1 MNQSVPRVFALF
13 HPHTL
18 TQRVDATQCSPGSEH
33 IWCQGHTW
41 TQISTKYICIYS
53 KRQLSW
59 VAFCVSLG
67 SLSSHTEALVQYCCL
82 KSPSFSPSPGDF
94 LLSGERLLCGH
105 NDKSVRLLVLF
116 RQTVFF
122 FFFFPC
128 RLWQVV
134 VSKASQK
141 SPRFL
146 LLQWISRSDLM
157 TLWFL
162 DRLPQWFWYSLQTNQ
177 MAKAKEEEK
186 TNRNAESPVL
196 S

>member
-1 MNQSVPRVFALF
+1 MNQSVPRVFALS

-105 NDKSVRLLVLF
+105 NDKSVRLLVLL

-122 FFFFPC
+122 F
-128 RLWQVV
+128 
-134 VSKASQK
+134 
-141 SPRFL
+141 L
-146 LLQWISRSDLM
+146 LLSVQTLTGCSQQSLSKQPSFFAPAVNLSIWSD
-157 TLWFL
+157 
-162 DRLPQWFWYSLQTNQ
+162 D
-177 MAKAKEEEK
+177 
-186 TNRNAESPVL
+186 PVIPR
-196 S
+196 